1 MLREGGID
9 DRLEWTQNQGNF
21 QHGDGAILSMPKTA
35 PLHEIALPTPAA
47 QATRF
52 RWLYDELRSAIV
64 AGTLVAGARLPST
77 RSVARQHG
85 IGRGTVVAVFEQL
98 VAEGYLESIVGSGT
112 FVSAMCEVARDPG
125 PKRGASREE
134 RSRAGLSSRG
144 RLIAKNPFP
153 PLFTSRTAPVFRL
166 GQPAVDAFPA
176 RLWSRIAA
184 RRLRRLDPALLAYM
198 DPRGWRPLRAE
209 IAAHLGAAR
218 GIKCAPEEIIITSG
232 TQQSLDLIARVVL
245 DPGDRVLMEDPGYP
259 AATALFRAAGAE
271 VVGVPV
277 DEAGLTGEPRLPVKL
292 AYVTPGCQ
300 FPLGVTLSLPRRQR
314 LLEWAR
320 RANAWVIEDDYD
332 GEFRFSGRPLAAL
345 RSLDTSGCVIYMNS
359 FNKSVFPTLRLG
371 FVLVPAPLHAAVLAA
386 RTALDRHPPALDQAI
401 LCDFISGGHLS
412 RHLRRMR
419 EVCAERIDL
428 LSRRVAA
435 ELDGMMTLAPTHLG
449 LHAVG
454 WLPEEWSDEEAARLA
469 AEHEVDSVALS
480 RFAIARSVP
489 PALVLGV
496 AVGDAQAIRRGV
508 TRMATALRKLR
519 RDHACFSAT
528 SASHSSVR

>member
-1 MLREGGID
+1 MARAVLREGGID
-9 DRLEWTQNQGNF
+9 DRLEWTQNQGHF
-21 QHGDGAILSMPKTA
+21 RHSDGAISSMPKTA
-35 PLHEIALPTPAA
+35 PLHEIALPAPAA

-64 AGTLVAGARLPST
+64 AGTLVAGVRLPST

-112 FVSAMCEVARDPG
+112 FVSGMRHAARDP
-125 PKRGASREE
+125 KRGVPREE

-184 RRLRRLDPALLAYM
+184 RRLRRLDPTLLTYM

-218 GIKCAPEEIIITSG
+218 GIRCAPEEIIITSG

-277 DEAGLTGEPRLPVKL
+277 DEAGLTGEPRHPVKL

-371 FVLVPAPLHAAVLAA
+371 FVLVPAPLYAAVLAA

-428 LSRRVAA
+428 LRRRVAA

-454 WLPEEWSDEEAARLA
+454 WLPEEWSDEQAARLA

-496 AVGDAQAIRRGV
+496 AVGDTQAIRRGV
-508 TRMATALRKLR
+508 TRMATALRKLQ
-519 RDHACFSAT
+519 
-528 SASHSSVR
+528 

>member
-1 MLREGGID
+1 
-9 DRLEWTQNQGNF
+9 
-21 QHGDGAILSMPKTA
+21 MPKTA
-35 PLHEIALPTPAA
+35 PLHELALQAPSA

-52 RWLYDELRSAIV
+52 RWLYDELRAAIV

-98 VAEGYLESIVGSGT
+98 VAEGYLQSTVGSGT
-112 FVSAMCEVARDPG
+112 FVSGSHES
-125 PKRGASREE
+125 KRPASRKRAPSRDEP
-134 RSRAGLSSRG
+134 SRAGLSSRG
-144 RLIAKNPFP
+144 RLIARNPFP
-153 PLFTSRTAPVFRL
+153 LLSTSRTAPVFRL
-166 GQPAVDAFPA
+166 GQPAMDVFPA

-218 GIKCAPEEIIITSG
+218 GIKCGPEEIIITSG

-245 DPGDRVLMEDPGYP
+245 DPGDRVWMEDPGYP

-271 VVGVPV
+271 VIGIPV
-277 DEAGLTGEPRLPVKL
+277 DDSGLDIRAEPRQPAKL

-332 GEFRFSGRPLAAL
+332 GEFRFSGRPLVAL

-359 FNKSVFPTLRLG
+359 FNKSLFPTLRLG
-371 FVLVPAPLHAAVLAA
+371 FLLVPPRLHAAVLAA
-386 RTALDRHPPALDQAI
+386 RTTLERFPQALNQAI
-401 LCDFISGGHLS
+401 LCDFIAGGHLS

-428 LSRRVAA
+428 LTCRVAA
-435 ELDGMMTLAPTHLG
+435 ELDGVMTLAPTHIG

-454 WLPEEWSDEEAARLA
+454 WLPEEWDDAEAAQLA
-469 AEHEVDSVALS
+469 AAQDVDSVALS
-480 RFAIARSVP
+480 RFTVARSLP

-508 TRMATALRKLR
+508 TRMATALRKPTLAR
-519 RDHACFSAT
+519 YSRSSTASLPSA
-528 SASHSSVR
+528 